1 MWKYTSRED
10 CNEFLLSL
18 NLFNC
23 KDKKKYI
30 KTLYAIANNKENN
43 YRIYKIKKRNGKY
56 RTIYEPNSLLKEIQR
71 NILEN
76 ILETRSVS
84 KYCKAYYK
92 GAKLKDNASIHIDK
106 KIVLKLDIE
115 NFFPNI
121 TFMNIY
127 NSCFSIEYFPKN
139 VGMLLT
145 YLCTCNDYL
154 TQGSPT
160 SAYISNLVMKKFDE
174 DIGTWCD
181 RKNISYSRYSD
192 DMTFSGDFDVTEV
205 IKLVREKL
213 GKLGLNLNDKKTCV
227 IDRSKCQR
235 VTGLVVNDKVNVSNE
250 YKKKIRQEMYYINKY
265 GIKEH
270 MNRIN
275 VVDKSKYINSLM
287 GRINYVLQIDS
298 NNKEFIEYRERII
311 GI

>member
-92 GAKLKDNASIHIDK
+92 GAKIKDNASIHIDK

-298 NNKEFIEYRERII
+298 NNKEFIEYREIII

>member
-92 GAKLKDNASIHIDK
+92 GAKIKDNASIHIDK